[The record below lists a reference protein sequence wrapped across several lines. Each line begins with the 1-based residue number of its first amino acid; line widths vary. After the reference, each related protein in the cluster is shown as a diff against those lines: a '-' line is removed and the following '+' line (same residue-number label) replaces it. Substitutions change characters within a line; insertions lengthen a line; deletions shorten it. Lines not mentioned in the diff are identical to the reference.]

1 MLSTALE
8 YQLVFDRL
16 ASKEKL
22 CAPFKPTEDDWKFAR
37 ELCGRLQIFFDATK
51 LLSGSNY
58 VTANL
63 FFPKICLIYL
73 AIEKWRT
80 SDIPK
85 VEDMSSL
92 MKDKFKKY
100 WTDVHGLMEVA
111 TVLDPRYKLI
121 FMKVFYNTIYGEGS
135 SIIDDELSRVK
146 SLLYDL
152 LLEYQESME
161 GMATTDGLG
170 AASRNIAPNEGFDAF
185 LVCLTSSS
193 RKHPDNQVFCAL
205 SWICI

>member
-73 AIEKWRT
+73 AIDKWRT

-92 MKDKFKKY
+92 MKDKF
-100 WTDVHGLMEVA
+100 
-111 TVLDPRYKLI
+111 
-121 FMKVFYNTIYGEGS
+121 
-135 SIIDDELSRVK
+135 
-146 SLLYDL
+146 
-152 LLEYQESME
+152 
-161 GMATTDGLG
+161 
-170 AASRNIAPNEGFDAF
+170 
-185 LVCLTSSS
+185 
-193 RKHPDNQVFCAL
+193 
-205 SWICI
+205 